1 TTSAA
6 GCPWRSA
13 QESWGRYSIKCGIAG
28 HHGVRSSSAPAA
40 EKYQPIPGTS
50 RGEEGHPCPI
60 SWLLPRRRCSCA
72 SLLRSIGVARND
84 GECTQVHASEEMT
97 SRPYRCPAEEAQ
109 RSCVNSVHPQPS
121 PSIRS
126 ADRLELIE
134 IGGSPYPCRR

>member
-1 TTSAA
+1 
-6 GCPWRSA
+6 
-13 QESWGRYSIKCGIAG
+13 
-28 HHGVRSSSAPAA
+28 
-40 EKYQPIPGTS
+40 
-50 RGEEGHPCPI
+50 
-60 SWLLPRRRCSCA
+60 SCA

-134 IGGSPYPCRR
+134 IGGSPYPCRRNGTPCSRAQSEQTATKLSSDRKSVVEGTGVARA